1 MGQPSGRR
9 WFLKSV
15 TALGG
20 AASLPAPAFAAEPH
34 AQHGER
40 ALSQAYM
47 YLTQPEADFV
57 EAAVARLIPADELG
71 PGAKEAGVATFI
83 DRQLFGGWGTM
94 AKMYRQGP
102 WPEGTPQQ
110 GYQSPLTPQQVYRIG
125 IGEVNAHCAK
135 EYGKGFSA
143 LTSAQQDE
151 VLRGLDGGKIE
162 LDAVRSQF
170 FFNMLLA
177 NTLEGFFADP
187 IYGGNRD
194 KAGWKLVGFPGVAAV
209 YTMHVD
215 RHGVPYD
222 AVPVSI
228 MDVVDKRVEVDES
241 GHPKHVL
248 LTRKD

>member
-1 MGQPSGRR
+1 MGQSSGRR

-20 AASLPAPAFAAEPH
+20 AASLPAPASAAEPH
-34 AQHGER
+34 AQHRAR
-40 ALSQAYM
+40 ALSQTYM
-47 YLTQPEADFV
+47 YLTQPEVAFV

-71 PGAKEAGVATFI
+71 PGAKEAGVAYFI
-83 DRQLFGGWGTM
+83 DRQLFGAWGTM

-125 IGEVNAHCAK
+125 IGEVNARCAK
-135 EYGKGFSA
+135 QYGSSFSA
-143 LTSAQQDE
+143 LTPAQQDE

-162 LDAVRSQF
+162 LEGVRSQF

-194 KAGWKLVGFPGVAAV
+194 KVGWKLVGFPGVAAV
-209 YTMHVD
+209 YTAHVD
-215 RHGVPYD
+215 RHGVPYN

-228 MDVVDKRVEVDES
+228 QDIVDNVARVDEH